1 MAVHPGYAEG
11 HPSYAEALSLD
22 LPSIVIVGR
31 PNVGKSTLFNRI
43 TKSRRAIVGN
53 EPGITRDRI
62 HLEVLWKQRRFLL
75 TDTGGM
81 TFGVGETFPVL
92 INEQVRIAVS
102 EADHIIFV
110 VDGRAELTSTDN
122 ELAAWLRKTEIPVT
136 VAVNKCDVDNRDGLA
151 GDFFELGFGE
161 PEPISAEHDRNIEQL
176 LGRVTDG
183 IPTEKEVEDEAD
195 FDADPDAEQD
205 AEELRVIRIAII
217 GRPNAG
223 KSTLL
228 NRLTG
233 AEHAMVSPIA
243 GTTRDAVDAAVERDG
258 VRFQFVD
265 TAGIRRKGKTTEM
278 PEKLSV
284 MMAQRSLRMADVALM
299 IVDAEEGVAALD
311 ANIAGYAH
319 EAGKAVIVIVNK
331 WDLIS
336 HVQQSDFR
344 DKARDGLRFL
354 DYAPIAFVA
363 AKTGS
368 KTDNLFPLIRKV
380 FRESRKRITTGELN
394 RFLESVDFDRAT
406 SPGSR
411 RPRIYYVTQARVGP
425 PTFVFFTN
433 LTEKFH
439 FSYERFL
446 INQIRDKFGFEG
458 SPIRIHSRT
467 KKRKEQ

>member
-1 MAVHPGYAEG
+1 M
-11 HPSYAEALSLD
+11 
-22 LPSIVIVGR
+22 IVGR

-62 HLEVLWKQRRFLL
+62 HLEVEWQRRRFLV

-81 TFGVGETFPVL
+81 TFGLDETFPNL
-92 INEQVRIAVS
+92 INEQVRIAVGD
-102 EADHIIFV
+102 ADHVIFV
-110 VDGRAELTSTDN
+110 VDGRTELSSTDK
-122 ELAAWLRKTEIPVT
+122 ELAAWLRKTSRPVT
-136 VAVNKCDVDNRDGLA
+136 LAVNKCDTDRRDGLSA
-151 GDFFELGFGE
+151 EFFEFGFGD
-161 PEPISAEHDRNIEQL
+161 PEPISAEHDRNIESL
-176 LGRVTDG
+176 LARVTAG
-183 IPTEKEVEDEAD
+183 IEPEPELEEVAEGEEGEGGEAPV
-195 FDADPDAEQD
+195 FAEP
-205 AEELRVIRIAII
+205 EEPRVIRICII

-233 AEHAMVSPIA
+233 AEHAIVSPIA
-243 GTTRDAVDAAVERDG
+243 GTTRDAVDAAIERDG
-258 VRFQFVD
+258 VRFELVD

-278 PEKLSV
+278 TEKLSV
-284 MMAQRSLRMADVALM
+284 MMAQRHLRMADVALL
-299 IVDAEEGVAALD
+299 IVDAEQGVAALD

-319 EAGKAVIVIVNK
+319 EAGKAVIVVINK

-344 DKARDGLRFL
+344 QEARDGLRFL
-354 DYAPIAFVA
+354 DYAPMAFIA

-368 KTDNLFPLIRKV
+368 KVDNLFPLIRKV

-406 SPGSR
+406 SPGNR
-411 RPRIYYVTQARVGP
+411 RPRIYYVTQARVAP

-433 LTEKFH
+433 LTEPFH

-446 INQIRDKFGFEG
+446 INQIRERFSFEG
-458 SPIRIHSRT
+458 SPIRILSRT
-467 KKRKEQ
+467 KKRKA

>member
-1 MAVHPGYAEG
+1 M
-11 HPSYAEALSLD
+11 
-22 LPSIVIVGR
+22 IVGR

-43 TKSRRAIVGN
+43 TKSRRAIVGD

-62 HLEVLWKQRRFLL
+62 HLEVEWRGRRFLL

-81 TFGVGETFPVL
+81 TFGIEDAFPVL
-92 INEQVRIAVS
+92 INEQVRIAVG
-102 EADHIIFV
+102 EADHVIFV
-110 VDGRAELTSTDN
+110 VDGRTELTSTDK
-122 ELAAWLRKTEIPVT
+122 ELAAWLRKTGRPVT
-136 VAVNKCDVDNRDGLA
+136 IAVNKSDTGHRDELA
-151 GDFFELGFGE
+151 AEFAEMGFGD
-161 PEPISAEHDRNIEQL
+161 PEPISAEHDRNIVEL
-176 LGRVTDG
+176 LERVTAG
-183 IPTEKEVEDEAD
+183 IPPEEEVEAAEAE
-195 FDADPDAEQD
+195 AAEEEDAEP
-205 AEELRVIRIAII
+205 RVIRIAII

-233 AEHAMVSPIA
+233 AEHAIVSPIA

-258 VRFQFVD
+258 VRFAIVD

-278 PEKLSV
+278 AEKLSV
-284 MMAQRSLRMADVALM
+284 MMAQRHLRMADVALM
-299 IVDAEEGVAALD
+299 IVDAEQGVAALD

-319 EAGKAVIVIVNK
+319 EAGKAVIIVVNK

-344 DKARDGLRFL
+344 QKARDGLRFL
-354 DYAPIAFVA
+354 DYAPIAFIA

-394 RFLESVDFDRAT
+394 RFLDSVDFDRAT
-406 SPGSR
+406 SPGAK
-411 RPRIYYVTQARVGP
+411 RPRIYYVTQAKVAP

-433 LTEKFH
+433 LAERFH

-446 INQIRDKFGFEG
+446 INQIRERFGFEG
-458 SPIRIHSRT
+458 SPIRILNRP
-467 KKRKEQ
+467 KKRKE

>member
-1 MAVHPGYAEG
+1 
-11 HPSYAEALSLD
+11 LSLD

-53 EPGITRDRI
+53 EPGITRDRL

-81 TFGVGETFPVL
+81 TFGVAETFPEL
-92 INEQVRIAVS
+92 INEQVRIAVA

-110 VDGRAELTSTDN
+110 VDGRTELTSTDK
-122 ELAAWLRKTEIPVT
+122 ELAAWLRKTEVPVT

-151 GDFFELGFGE
+151 GDFFELGFGD

-176 LGRVTDG
+176 LGRVTEG

-195 FDADPDAEQD
+195 FEAGPEAQDEEQD
-205 AEELRVIRIAII
+205 EAEEPRLIRIAII

-243 GTTRDAVDAAVERDG
+243 GTTRDAVDATVERDG
-258 VRFQFVD
+258 VRFQIVD

-278 PEKLSV
+278 AEKLSV
-284 MMAQRSLRMADVALM
+284 MMAQRHLRMADVALM

-319 EAGKAVIVIVNK
+319 EAGKAVIVVINK

-344 DKARDGLRFL
+344 TKARDALRFL
-354 DYAPIAFVA
+354 DYAPIAFIA

-368 KTDNLFPLIRKV
+368 KTDSLFPLIRKV

-394 RFLESVDFDRAT
+394 RFLDSVDFERAT
-406 SPGSR
+406 SPGFK
-411 RPRIYYVTQARVGP
+411 RPKIYYVTQARVAP

-446 INQIRDKFGFEG
+446 INQIRERFGFEG
-458 SPIRIHSRT
+458 SPIRILNRT
-467 KKRKEQ
+467 KKRKD

>member
-1 MAVHPGYAEG
+1 M
-11 HPSYAEALSLD
+11 SLD

-43 TKSRRAIVGN
+43 TKSRRAIVGD

-62 HLEVLWKQRRFLL
+62 HLEVEWRGRRFLL

-81 TFGVGETFPVL
+81 TFGIEETFPVL
-92 INEQVRIAVS
+92 INEQVRIAVA
-102 EADHIIFV
+102 EADHVIFV
-110 VDGRAELTSTDN
+110 VDGRTEITSTDID
-122 ELAAWLRKTEIPVT
+122 LAQWLRKTGRPVT
-136 VAVNKCDVDNRDGLA
+136 VAVNKCDTDRRDDLTA
-151 GDFFELGFGE
+151 EFLDMGFGD
-161 PEPISAEHDRNIEQL
+161 PEPISAEHDRNIVDL
-176 LGRVTDG
+176 LERVTAD
-183 IPTEKEVEDEAD
+183 IPVEAELDEE
-195 FDADPDAEQD
+195 AEPEA
-205 AEELRVIRIAII
+205 AETDEEPRVIRIAVI

-233 AEHAMVSPIA
+233 GEHAIVSPIA
-243 GTTRDAVDAAVERDG
+243 GTTRDAVDAAIERDG
-258 VRFQFVD
+258 VRFEIVD

-278 PEKLSV
+278 AEKLSV
-284 MMAQRSLRMADVALM
+284 MMAQRHLRMTDVALM
-299 IVDAEEGVAALD
+299 IVDAEQGVAALD

-319 EAGKAVIVIVNK
+319 EAGKAVIVVINK

-344 DKARDGLRFL
+344 QKVRDGLRFL
-354 DYAPIAFVA
+354 DYAPIIFIA

-406 SPGSR
+406 SPGAR
-411 RPRIYYVTQARVGP
+411 RPKIYYVTQARVAP

-433 LTEKFH
+433 LTERFH

-446 INQIRDKFGFEG
+446 INQIRERFGFEG
-458 SPIRIHSRT
+458 SPIRILNRT
-467 KKRKEQ
+467 KKRKE